1 MLLNS
6 AGILPEGREGG
17 AETVPDEVP
26 MEAWINEIFPE
37 ALKKA
42 KRHLLY
48 FDCCLSGRGS
58 PFSRISVS
66 A

>member
-6 AGILPEGREGG
+6 AGILPEGREGE

-26 MEAWINEIFPE
+26 MEAWINGIFPE

-42 KRHLLY
+42 KRHLH
-48 FDCCLSGRGS
+48 FDRCLSGRGG
-58 PFSRISVS
+58 PFSQISVS